1 MFTDAA
7 PANHAATCA
16 AAADESPISPDAS
29 SPESTDVTSTS
40 SAAVSDAS
48 ETSQSLLRHKKRVDH
63 SEECLFS
70 DGEDPFVGK

>member
-7 PANHAATCA
+7 PVNHAATCA
-16 AAADESPISPDAS
+16 ATADESLITDAS
-29 SPESTDVTSTS
+29 SPESADVTSTS

-48 ETSQSLLRHKKRVDH
+48 ETSQSLLRHKKRVDQ